1 MHMDAST
8 IASRSILEE
17 GFAAEVLTQFS
28 ERLAALELEKELTVL
43 HPTWQACCGRV
54 GCGWKGSVTCH
65 YSESMDSAY
74 AHATEKHE
82 GEIQGIVVL
91 KGS

>member
-1 MHMDAST
+1 METNA
-8 IASRSILEE
+8 IASKSILEE
-17 GFAAEVLTQFS
+17 GFAADVLTQFS

-54 GCGWKGSVTCH
+54 GCGWKGPATSH
-65 YSESMDSAY
+65 YSESKDSAY

-82 GEIQGIVVL
+82 GQIQGIVVL

>member
-1 MHMDAST
+1 METNA
-8 IASRSILEE
+8 IASKSILEG

-43 HPTWQACCGRV
+43 HPTWQACCGRL
-54 GCGWKGSVTCH
+54 GCGWKGSETSH

>member
-1 MHMDAST
+1 METNA
-8 IASRSILEE
+8 IASKSILEE
-17 GFAAEVLTQFS
+17 GFAADVLTQFS

-54 GCGWKGSVTCH
+54 GCGWKGPVTSH
-65 YSESMDSAY
+65 YSESKDSAY
-74 AHATEKHE
+74 AHATEKHQ
-82 GEIQGIVVL
+82 GQIQGIVVL